1 MYDNTGN
8 VYNVTRILTPES
20 TLDVAAYKGYSPL
33 FLSYV
38 VVLCSFFRHG
48 LDECSASFAVAYGM
62 SFASITA
69 TLVHA
74 ALYFR
79 KQIWLQ
85 VGRSLIEQPDVHARL
100 MARYPQGL
108 FPYNG
113 CIPLRLTRTSSRMV
127 VS

>member
-1 MYDNTGN
+1 MYDNTGSE
-8 VYNVTRILTPES
+8 YNVSRILTAQATIDE
-20 TLDVAAYKGYSPL
+20 VAYKGYSPL

-38 VVLCSFFRHG
+38 VILLFFFCHG
-48 LDECSASFAVAYGM
+48 LIDRSATFAVAYGM

-79 KQIWLQ
+79 RQIWLQ
-85 VGRSLIEQPDVHARL
+85 VGRSLSEQPDVHARL

-108 FPYNG
+108 FSYG
-113 CIPLRLTRTSSRMV
+113 GAHPLF
-127 VS
+127 

>member
-1 MYDNTGN
+1 
-8 VYNVTRILTPES
+8 
-20 TLDVAAYKGYSPL
+20 
-33 FLSYV
+33 
-38 VVLCSFFRHG
+38 
-48 LDECSASFAVAYGM
+48 M

-108 FPYNG
+108 FTYNG